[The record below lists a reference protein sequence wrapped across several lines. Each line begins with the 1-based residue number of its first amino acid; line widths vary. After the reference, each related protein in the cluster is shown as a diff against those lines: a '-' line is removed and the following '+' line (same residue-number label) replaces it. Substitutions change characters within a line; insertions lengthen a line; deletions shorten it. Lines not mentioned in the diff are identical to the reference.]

1 MKKQMRDIHHPTP
14 AFILYPEISDRLL
27 FCFYNQTGFLTKD
40 DSVCDDIC
48 IAFLIQNFQI
58 LPIFYLPACLFC
70 GESLEVVDFR
80 GKRVCRGCIRKL
92 QKSLKVNKRRPVRG
106 RR

>member
-1 MKKQMRDIHHPTP
+1 MKATGIVRKVDNLGRIVLPMELRRTMDIARDDLLQISM
-14 AFILYPEISDRLL
+14 AGGEIR
-27 FCFYNQTGFLTKD
+27 LTK
-40 DSVCDDIC
+40 
-48 IAFLIQNFQI
+48 FQ
-58 LPIFYLPACLFC
+58 PACLFC
-70 GESLEVVDFR
+70 DESLEVVDFR